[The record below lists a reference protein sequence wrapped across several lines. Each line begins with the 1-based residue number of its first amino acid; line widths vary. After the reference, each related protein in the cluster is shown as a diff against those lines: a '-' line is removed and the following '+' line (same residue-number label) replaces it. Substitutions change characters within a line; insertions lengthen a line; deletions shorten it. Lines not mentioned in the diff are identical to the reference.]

1 MGDLAVTEYLFGSG
15 DSPGLMG
22 TGHQRFNKPYGGYA
36 QPKRDAN
43 GNAIVGYPQQ
53 HPGEKDEDYLKRV
66 EKYLFE
72 GEGGDVVYET
82 DPYKAWQ
89 DPRYEQNKRNL
100 SEAAVQL
107 SQRRVLGE
115 GTSDPNTKVNRADLE
130 RYSGA
135 NISPIERMRAAEI
148 GQIERG
154 QAAQLAQAERVGD
167 INIGQANQ
175 ALAAQARAAQ
185 LGRQDAE
192 FRAGQTQLMGQ
203 LQDQAAGRGPS
214 LAGSQYQEAAE
225 RNIASQMGAA
235 AAMGGRNAGLAQR
248 QLAAQAAAQG
258 QQTARDVSN
267 IRMQEQMAA
276 RQQLQGITQ
285 TGREQDI
292 NVARTQAELQQQTA
306 LANMQ
311 AQQQTNLTNVA
322 ALNERQMQQAQ
333 LNAQLRLANQ
343 QAGNQFALQQ
353 GQFGQQMNLANMQA
367 FNERQW
373 QQAQLQQQALSTNA
387 QAYNQRAL
395 EQARLQQQAGLANQ
409 QYSNQALFANQQ
421 AALQNQQ
428 LNDAMLRYYTE
439 AGLSLDARQQQA
451 MMAYSAMQAQQD
463 LGYAGLSQKAYEANR
478 EGTGGFM
485 GGIGGM
491 IGMAAMSDEEVKS
504 SVTRGN
510 DQISSFLDQY
520 MSGQQDMVNAA
531 LAPEQEKSGG
541 GGLFGGMSGG
551 MSSAKAMSAMS
562 SGGGAAAGAAAASDN
577 KVKDLSA
584 ENKQLSDQNDKLKA
598 IAIGQSMSQGA
609 GGKGFFGGLGAGMA
623 QGAKQS
629 LAQDQQKAAAAKTA
643 PKKDPSVGM
652 TPVMNNPN
660 MAISMPAGTTMPS
673 QVGGGI
679 IRQDPYGA
687 PPIQTWGVPAAAPPP
702 MVGDTSIIR
711 ENPYD
716 ATAYSPIGM
725 KQGISS
731 GNMQVANFLNT
742 FNKAGSGPSSGPSN
756 PMDYSD
762 KSTKKEIDNAI
773 DDKLKNFLSN
783 QHAYEYEY
791 KDEYKDMPGA
801 GHGRFV
807 SPMAQDLA
815 KTDLGKSAVKPD
827 PNGKLQVD
835 YGKLGGIM
843 MASLAYLNER
853 LNEVESKKGKK

>member
-1 MGDLAVTEYLFGSG
+1 MSDVGGWLFGDG
-15 DSPGLMG
+15 DDPGLMG
-22 TGHQRFNKPYGGYA
+22 TGQQRFHKPYGGYA

-43 GNAIVGYPQQ
+43 GNLISGYPQQ
-53 HPGEKDEDYLKRV
+53 HPGEKDEDYSKRV
-66 EKYLFE
+66 EQYLFD
-72 GEGGDVVYET
+72 GTGGDIEYET
-82 DPYKAWQ
+82 DPYKVWQ
-89 DPRYEQNKRNL
+89 DPMAEKRRGELSADKTKYENR
-100 SEAAVQL
+100 QL
-107 SQRRVLGE
+107 
-115 GTSDPNTKVNRADLE
+115 TNDAKINRADLE
-130 RYSGA
+130 KYNGA
-135 NISPIERMRAAEI
+135 EIGQIERMQAAEI

-154 QAAQLAQAERVGD
+154 QAAQLKQAERVEN
-167 INIGQANQ
+167 INIGQTNQ

-214 LAGSQYQEAAE
+214 LAASQYQEAAE
-225 RNIASQMGAA
+225 KNIASQMGAS

-248 QLAAQAAAQG
+248 QLATQAAAQG

-267 IRMQEQMAA
+267 IRMQEQMQA
-276 RQQLQGITQ
+276 RQQLTGLTQ

-333 LNAQLRLANQ
+333 LNAQLKLANQ
-343 QAGNQFALQQ
+343 QAQNQFALQQ

-373 QQAQLQQQALSTNA
+373 QQAQLQQQAFSTNA
-387 QAYNQRAL
+387 QAYNQRAI
-395 EQARLQQQAGLANQ
+395 EQARLQQQANLANQ

-428 LNDAMLRYYTE
+428 LNDAMARYYTE

-451 MMAYSAMQAQQD
+451 MMAYQTMQAQQD
-463 LGYAGLSQKAYEANR
+463 LGYAGLSQKSYEANR
-478 EGTGGFM
+478 EAIGGLM

-491 IGMAAMSDEEVKS
+491 VGGLATMSDEEVKS

-510 DQISSFLDQY
+510 NQISSFLDEY
-520 MSGQQDMVNAA
+520 MSGHKDIVNVA

-541 GGLFGGMSGG
+541 GGLFGGVAGG
-551 MSSAKAMSAMS
+551 MSALS
-562 SGGGAAAGAAAASDN
+562 SGEAASASDN

-584 ENKQLSDQNDKLKA
+584 ENKHLLDQNSKLKA

-609 GGKGFFGGLGAGMA
+609 GGKGFLGGLGSGIA
-623 QGAKQS
+623 QGAKHL
-629 LAQDQQKAAAAKTA
+629 LAEDQQKTSAQKKDFSQ
-643 PKKDPSVGM
+643 KKDPSVEM
-652 TPVMNNPN
+652 TPIMNNPN
-660 MAISMPAGTTMPS
+660 MAFSMPAGTTMPS
-673 QVGGGI
+673 PVGGGI
-679 IRQDPYGA
+679 VRENPYSA
-687 PPIQTWGVPAAAPPP
+687 PPIQTWGYTPPATPFVPPTTIPPNMTSAANPYNPP
-702 MVGDTSIIR
+702 MQTWSDKSMKDI
-711 ENPYD
+711 E
-716 ATAYSPIGM
+716 IGINS
-725 KQGISS
+725 KD
-731 GNMQVANFLNT
+731 MQVANFLNT

-756 PMDYSD
+756 PMNYGQGMSMSD
-762 KSTKKEIDNAI
+762 KLTKKKIDDVI
-773 DDKLKNFLSN
+773 EDKLKNFLDN

-807 SPMAQDLA
+807 STMAQDLA
-815 KTDLGKSAVKPD
+815 KTSLGKSAVKLD
-827 PNGKLQVD
+827 LNNKLQVD
-835 YGKLGGIM
+835 YGKLGGVM
-843 MASLAYLNER
+843 LAAQAYLNER
-853 LNEVESKKGKK
+853 LNEIESKLGKK